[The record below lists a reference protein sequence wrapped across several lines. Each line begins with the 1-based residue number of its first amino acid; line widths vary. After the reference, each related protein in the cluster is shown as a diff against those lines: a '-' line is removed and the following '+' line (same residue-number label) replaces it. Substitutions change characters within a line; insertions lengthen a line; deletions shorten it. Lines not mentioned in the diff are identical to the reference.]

1 MYIFGGEL
9 VTSGVVSNELWAFN
23 LTSFEWQ
30 VLLPSNMTTSSYLPL
45 AVRHHTAHV
54 VDDRMLIIWGFAG
67 NRENVLTR
75 LVQQYDFRMFEC
87 TCEGGVVTLWCIHLY
102 AHVRVCLHACVY
114 RCGRVCVGVGVSVC
128 LWVSRYEDVSD
139 YMG

>member
-67 NRENVLTR
+67 NRGNVLTR

-87 TCEGGVVTLWCIHLY
+87 TCEGCGNIVVVYTY
-102 AHVRVCLHACVY
+102 VCACACVFA
-114 RCGRVCVGVGVSVC
+114 RLC
-128 LWVSRYEDVSD
+128 L
-139 YMG
+139 